1 MKGAAPMAPTHEK
14 IKLIAKN
21 RNASYEYELLD
32 RYEAGLELKGTEIKS
47 VRKGKV
53 QLKDS
58 YISIRNGQAVIKGMH
73 ISPYEFG
80 NRFNHDEV
88 RDRRLLLHKKE
99 ILKLDQAVRLKG
111 FTLVPVSIYLSHGLC
126 KLEIAVA
133 RGKNLHDKRETSKKR
148 DAEREIRKAMKERY

>member
-1 MKGAAPMAPTHEK
+1 MSEAKTK
-14 IKLIAKN
+14 TIADN
-21 RNASYEYELLD
+21 RKARHEYELFD

-58 YISIRNGQAVIKGMH
+58 WISIKDGQAVIKGMH

-111 FTLVPVSIYLSHGLC
+111 YTVVPVRIYISHGLA
-126 KLEIAVA
+126 KLEIAAA
-133 RGKNLHDKRETSKKR
+133 RGKNLHDKRESAKKR
-148 DAEREIRKAMKERY
+148 DAQREIQKAMKERY

>member
-1 MKGAAPMAPTHEK
+1 MSKTATDK
-14 IKLIAKN
+14 KTKTIADN
-21 RNASYEYELLD
+21 RKARHEYELFD

-58 YISIRNGQAVIKGMH
+58 WITIKDGQAYIKGMH

-80 NRFNHDEV
+80 NRFNHDET

-111 FTLVPVSIYLSHGLC
+111 MTLVPTRMYLSHGLC

-133 RGKNLHDKRETSKKR
+133 RGKNLHDKRESAKNR
-148 DAEREIRKAMKERY
+148 DAKREIEKAMKSRY

>member
-1 MKGAAPMAPTHEK
+1 MTNTPAAKGR
-14 IKLIAKN
+14 KLVAEN
-21 RNASYEYELLD
+21 RSARHEYELLD

-47 VRKGKV
+47 IRKGKV

-58 YISIRNGQAVIKGMH
+58 YISIRDGQAVIKGMH
-73 ISPYEFG
+73 IAPYEFG
-80 NRFNHDEV
+80 NRFNHEEV

-111 FTLVPVSIYLSHGLC
+111 FTLVPVSIYLTHGLC

-133 RGKNLHDKRETSKKR
+133 RGKNLHDKRESAKKR

>member
-1 MKGAAPMAPTHEK
+1 MAPNHEK
-14 IKLIAKN
+14 IKMIAKN

-99 ILKLDQAVRLKG
+99 ILKLDQAVRIKG

>member
-1 MKGAAPMAPTHEK
+1 MAPNHEK
-14 IKLIAKN
+14 IKMIAKN

-99 ILKLDQAVRLKG
+99 ILKLDQAVRIKG

-133 RGKNLHDKRETSKKR
+133 RGKDLHDKRETSKKR

>member
-1 MKGAAPMAPTHEK
+1 MADKPVK
-14 IKLIAKN
+14 VIAVN
-21 RNASYEYELLD
+21 RSARHDYELLD

-53 QLKDS
+53 QLKDA
-58 YISIRNGQAVIKGMH
+58 YISIKDGQATIKGMH

-88 RDRRLLLHKKE
+88 RDRRLLLHKRE

-111 FTLVPVSIYLSHGLC
+111 YTLVPVSIYLSHGLC
-126 KLEIAVA
+126 KLEIALA

>member
-1 MKGAAPMAPTHEK
+1 MSKNNSRRK
-14 IKLIAKN
+14 IVAEN
-21 RNASYEYELLD
+21 RSARHEYELLD

-47 VRKGKV
+47 IRKGKV

-58 YISIRNGQAVIKGMH
+58 YISIRNGQAVVKGMH

-88 RDRRLLLHKKE
+88 RDRRLLLHKNE

-111 FTLVPVSIYLSHGLC
+111 MTLVPTLIYITHGLC

-133 RGKNLHDKRETSKKR
+133 RGKNIHDKRETAKKR
-148 DAEREIRKAMKERY
+148 DAEREIRKALKERY

>member
-1 MKGAAPMAPTHEK
+1 MASNHEK
-14 IKLIAKN
+14 IKMIAKN

-99 ILKLDQAVRLKG
+99 ILKLDQAVRIKG

>member
-1 MKGAAPMAPTHEK
+1 MSETKTK
-14 IKLIAKN
+14 TIADN
-21 RNASYEYELLD
+21 RKARHEYELFD

-58 YISIRNGQAVIKGMH
+58 WISIKDGQAVIKGMH

-88 RDRRLLLHKKE
+88 RDRRLLLHKTE

-111 FTLVPVSIYLSHGLC
+111 YTLVPVKMYLSHGLA

-133 RGKNLHDKRETSKKR
+133 RGKNLHDKRESAKKR
-148 DAEREIRKAMKERY
+148 DAQREIQKAMKERY